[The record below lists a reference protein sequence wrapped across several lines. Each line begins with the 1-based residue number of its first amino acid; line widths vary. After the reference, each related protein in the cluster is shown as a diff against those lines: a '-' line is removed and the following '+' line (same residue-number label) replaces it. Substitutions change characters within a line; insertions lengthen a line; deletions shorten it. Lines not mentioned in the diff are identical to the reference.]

1 MSCEVVTTRGGA
13 RAILDHATGE
23 VMHPIVGPL
32 VEVHTTYLVPS
43 RLEARLREPGDDLV
57 LFDVG
62 LGAGSVAVAAWQ
74 LSEGLAPG
82 SRRLRIVSFDRDRA
96 ALELALSNPGDFGFE
111 GAAGDAAR
119 GILSSGLHETARTT
133 WRFVEAELPAAFEGA
148 GEADLVYWDAFSPKR
163 NVELW
168 NVAAFTA
175 VRRCCRPGSLL
186 YTYSGATAVR
196 SALLL
201 AGFVVGVGVPVG
213 AGKFGTT
220 AAVPPSTVDQPLDGR
235 WFERLARSSAPFPA
249 DAPTN
254 ALELVAALPQLAQRH
269 GIP

>member
-32 VEVHTTYLVPS
+32 VEVHATYLVPS
-43 RLEARLREPGDDLV
+43 RLEARLREPGDALT

-62 LGAGSVAVAAWQ
+62 LGGGSVAVAAWQ
-74 LSEGLAPG
+74 LSESLSAAA
-82 SRRLRIVSFDRDRA
+82 RRLVIVSFDRDRA
-96 ALELALSNPGDFGFE
+96 ALELALANPADFGFE

-119 GILSSGLHETARTT
+119 ALLSDGRHETARTT
-133 WRFVEAELPAAFEGA
+133 WRFLEGELPAAFDGA

-163 NVELW
+163 NAELW
-168 NVAAFTA
+168 SVAAFSA
-175 VRRCCRPGSLL
+175 VRRCCRPGSVL

-196 SALLL
+196 SALVL

-220 AAVPPSTVDQPLDGR
+220 AAVPPATVAQPLDDR
-235 WFERLARSSAPFPA
+235 WLERLARSSAPFPA
-249 DAPTN
+249 DAPAD
-254 ALELVAALPQLAQRH
+254 ALLRVGAMVTASSE
-269 GIP
+269 G

>member
-1 MSCEVVTTRGGA
+1 MSCEVVTTRAGA

-43 RLEARLREPGDDLV
+43 RLEARLREPGEALT

-62 LGAGSVAVAAWQ
+62 LGAGSVAVAAWH
-74 LSEGLAPG
+74 LSEALPADV
-82 SRRLRIVSFDRDRA
+82 RRLVIVSFDRDRA
-96 ALELALSNPGDFGFE
+96 ALALALANPADFGFE
-111 GAAGDAAR
+111 GAAGVAAR
-119 GILSSGLHETARTT
+119 ALLASGRHETARTT
-133 WRFVEAELPAAFEGA
+133 WRFVEAELPAAFDGEGQ
-148 GEADLVYWDAFSPKR
+148 ADLVYWDAFSPKR

-168 NVAAFTA
+168 NVAAFAA
-175 VRRCCRPGSLL
+175 VRRCCNAGSML

-196 SALLL
+196 SALVL
-201 AGFVVGVGVPVG
+201 AGFVVGVGAPVG

-235 WFERLARSSAPFPA
+235 WVERLARSSAPFPA
-249 DAPTN
+249 DAPPD
-254 ALELVAALPQLAQRH
+254 ALQRVGALIISAPGR
-269 GIP
+269 

>member
-1 MSCEVVTTRGGA
+1 MTCEVVTTRGGA

-43 RLEARLREPGDDLV
+43 QLEARLRERGEPLV

-62 LGAGSVAVAAWQ
+62 LGAGSVAVAAWH
-74 LSEGLAPG
+74 LSESLPMDA
-82 SRRLRIVSFDRDRA
+82 RRLTIVSFDRDRA
-96 ALELALSNPGDFGFE
+96 ALELALANPADFAFE

-119 GILSSGLHETARTT
+119 ALLTSGAHETARTT
-133 WRFVEAELPAAFEGA
+133 WRFIEGELPAAFHGS
-148 GEADLVYWDAFSPKR
+148 GPADLVYWDAFSPKR

-168 NVAAFTA
+168 NVAAFSA
-175 VRRCCRPGSLL
+175 VRRCCKPGGTL

-213 AGKFGTT
+213 AGKFGTV
-220 AAVPPSTVDQPLDGR
+220 AATPPASVAQPLDRR
-235 WFERLARSSAPFPA
+235 WLERLTRSSAPFPVDAPA
-249 DAPTN
+249 DAL
-254 ALELVAALPQLAQRH
+254 AIVAALPQLA
-269 GIP
+269 